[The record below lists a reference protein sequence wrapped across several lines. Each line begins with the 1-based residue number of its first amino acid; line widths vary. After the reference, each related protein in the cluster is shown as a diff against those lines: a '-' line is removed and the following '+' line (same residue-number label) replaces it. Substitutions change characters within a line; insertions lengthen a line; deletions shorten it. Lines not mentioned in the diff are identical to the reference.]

1 MKYYRLLLVLGL
13 LTLPLFSIPLQNILM
28 TPEQDAALSTQMDQS
43 GSEQYSIEY
52 FIRGF
57 RIQIDHAYY
66 YDLDSDGVFDDVY
79 TIITIYSLSGYA
91 EHVDAD
97 IYQYLT
103 LPSGLTYYF
112 LTVVT
117 GCESSY
123 CLHAEWFDVATE
135 PGWYKLR
142 ATVANY
148 DCYGISYDEDIVIF
162 DPPETAPNS
171 GTPRV
176 CCVLH

>member
-13 LTLPLFSIPLQNILM
+13 IILPLFSTPLQNIMM
-28 TPEQDAALSTQMDQS
+28 TPEQDSTISTQMDPS
-43 GSEQYSIEY
+43 GTELDSIEY

-57 RIQIDHAYY
+57 CIHIDHAYY
-66 YDLDSDGVFDDVY
+66 YDLDSDGMDDDVY
-79 TIITIYSLSGYA
+79 TIITVYTLSGYA
-91 EHVDAD
+91 ETVNAD

-112 LTVVT
+112 LIQVS
-117 GCESSY
+117 GYGSSY
-123 CLHAEWFDVATE
+123 SLYAEWFDVATE
-135 PGWYKLR
+135 SGWYTLK
-142 ATVANY
+142 ATVTNY
-148 DCYGISYDEDIVIF
+148 NYYGFSYDEDIVIF

-176 CCVLH
+176 SYGIY

>member
-13 LTLPLFSIPLQNILM
+13 LILPLFSTPLQNIMM
-28 TPEQDAALSTQMDQS
+28 TPEQDTTISTQMDQC
-43 GSEQYSIEY
+43 GTEQNSIEY
-52 FIRGF
+52 IIRGF
-57 RIQIDHAYY
+57 WICIDHAYY
-66 YDLDSDGVFDDVY
+66 YDLDADGIEDDVY
-79 TIITIYSLSGYA
+79 TIITVYTLSGYA
-91 EHVDAD
+91 ETIDAD

-112 LTVVT
+112 LIRVT
-117 GCESSY
+117 GCDSCYSI
-123 CLHAEWFDVATE
+123 HVEWFDVATE
-135 PGWYKLR
+135 PGWYTMR

-148 DCYGISYDEDIVIF
+148 NYYGFSYDEDIVIF

-176 CCVLH
+176 SCEIY